1 MIAEGKKGGVDAQA
15 YSFMYL
21 KTREKEYLD
30 AALKNLSRGGEFE
43 HRWKNYALAMRN
55 AAMCIGDLYRTAQ
68 GYRDKRVQ
76 HAGK

>member
-21 KTREKEYLD
+21 KTGEKKYLD
-30 AALKNLSRGGEFE
+30 AALESLPPDGEFE

-55 AAMCIGDLYRTAQ
+55 AAMCIGDLYRVAQ
-68 GYRDKRVQ
+68 SLGE
-76 HAGK
+76 